1 MGAATGDPAIVHSAD
16 KASEKRLALL
26 SAELAKRCSALA
38 AAGQRLLALQER
50 TQQICDGLRRE
61 VAESHRKVDTMVRS
75 AGDSVGT
82 AAAAWRRATTV
93 PRGLPAARLRRVMAY
108 IDDSLDEGLTV
119 STLAGV
125 AGMSPSHFTTLFKR
139 STGVSPHEAVLCRR
153 VVKARELLRDDIQSV
168 AAIGC
173 QLGFSSQSH
182 FTTAFRKRTGL
193 TPSAFRL
200 DGARRGRARTAQ
212 EISANP
218 AIRPRESESPQPAD
232 TP

>member
-1 MGAATGDPAIVHSAD
+1 
-16 KASEKRLALL
+16 
-26 SAELAKRCSALA
+26 
-38 AAGQRLLALQER
+38 
-50 TQQICDGLRRE
+50 
-61 VAESHRKVDTMVRS
+61 MVPS
-75 AGDSVGT
+75 AGDSAGT
-82 AAAAWRRATTV
+82 AARPVYKPAAAARRRAMTA

-108 IDDSLDEGLTV
+108 IDSSLEEALTV

-139 STGVSPHEAVLCRR
+139 STGVSPHEAVLRRR
-153 VVKARELLRDDIQSV
+153 VVKARELLCDDIQSI

-193 TPSAFRL
+193 TPSAFRR